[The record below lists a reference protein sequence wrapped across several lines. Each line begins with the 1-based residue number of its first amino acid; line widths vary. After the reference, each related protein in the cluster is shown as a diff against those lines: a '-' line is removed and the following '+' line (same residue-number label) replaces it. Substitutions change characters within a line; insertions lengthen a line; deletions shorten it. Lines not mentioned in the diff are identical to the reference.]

1 MMPEASGVSA
11 SILCVFLNSGHTFTF
26 RDVTVVSDNE
36 TAVHFKYAAMSDG
49 KSKEAT
55 FYKQN
60 VAGVALTE

>member
-1 MMPEASGVSA
+1 MTKTDHY

-26 RDVTVVSDNE
+26 RDVTITSDNE
-36 TAVHFKYAAMSDG
+36 KAIRFKYAAMSDG

-60 VAGVALTE
+60 VAGVALTKC